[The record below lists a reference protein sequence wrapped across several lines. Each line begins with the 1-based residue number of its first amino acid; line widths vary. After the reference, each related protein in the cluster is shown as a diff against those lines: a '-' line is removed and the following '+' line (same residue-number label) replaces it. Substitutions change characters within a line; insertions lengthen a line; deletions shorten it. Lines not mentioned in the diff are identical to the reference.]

1 MEGKV
6 KHIKKEDLKHSSS
19 QVKARATAD
28 PSDWSTAVKSWIK
41 EFQEERREEATG
53 TFDSLFTDSN
63 A

>member
-6 KHIKKEDLKHSSS
+6 KHIKKEDLKNPSSE
-19 QVKARATAD
+19 VEARATAVPGD
-28 PSDWSTAVKSWIK
+28 GSTVVKSWIK
-41 EFQEERREEATG
+41 EFQAERREETTG